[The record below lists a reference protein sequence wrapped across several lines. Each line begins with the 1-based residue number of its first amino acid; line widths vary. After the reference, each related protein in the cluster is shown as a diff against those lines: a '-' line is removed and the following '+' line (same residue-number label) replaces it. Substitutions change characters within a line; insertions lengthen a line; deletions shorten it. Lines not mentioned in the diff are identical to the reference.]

1 MGRGKSSLQW
11 NHGWWTMM
19 NNESKEDI
27 LRRRL
32 YATKNE
38 LEPIM
43 QVEIELTA
51 YKHLLTHQNIDE
63 PFFILSRALIEE
75 RVDSLMR
82 QANQMR
88 LALAEK
94 ATTRLYRELGIE
106 LARCASSIPRIA
118 NHVVDNFK
126 TNMDDLLPTAEGI
139 YYDVT
144 GKQRSF
150 PFNLRPLELR
160 IPITDKVRDLAM
172 KALAVE
178 DYRNELRGMEDDE

>member
-1 MGRGKSSLQW
+1 
-11 NHGWWTMM
+11 MM

-27 LRRRL
+27 LQRRL
-32 YATKNE
+32 CATKNE
-38 LEPIM
+38 VEPIIEL
-43 QVEIELTA
+43 EIELTA

-63 PFFILSRALIEE
+63 PFFIMSRALIEE

-82 QANQMR
+82 QVNQMK
-88 LALAEK
+88 LALAEN
-94 ATTRLYRELGIE
+94 ATIRLYRELGIE

-118 NHVVDNFK
+118 NHVANNFE
-126 TNMDDLLPTAEGI
+126 TNMDDPTVEGI

-144 GKQRSF
+144 GKQQSY

-160 IPITDKVRDLAM
+160 IPITVKVRDLAM